1 MSADDSKEVVE
12 AVVEGDG
19 VIETE
24 VEGVGV
30 VLDVSGE
37 VERRGDF

>member
-1 MSADDSKEVVE
+1 MSADDSKEVAE

-24 VEGVGV
+24 VEGEGV
-30 VLDVSGE
+30 MLDVSGV
-37 VERRGDF
+37 VE

>member
-1 MSADDSKEVVE
+1 MSADDSEEVVE

-24 VEGVGV
+24 VEGEGV
-30 VLDVSGE
+30 MLDVSGV
-37 VERRGDF
+37 VE